1 MERWLSS
8 RESLALRRLLEADF
22 TCLVREELESWIRAV
37 STPTELPSFTQRAA
51 TVPLALAVMVCSYW
65 QVKWAEP
72 MALTPLMEAVPD
84 MAVFRV
90 PGFGTAMTTERTARL
105 PLERLSAPEMDWMVP
120 VVDSKVPSMVTS
132 TLWPTE

>member
-1 MERWLSS
+1 
-8 RESLALRRLLEADF
+8 
-22 TCLVREELESWIRAV
+22 
-37 STPTELPSFTQRAA
+37 
-51 TVPLALAVMVCSYW
+51 
-65 QVKWAEP
+65 
-72 MALTPLMEAVPD
+72 MEAVPD
-84 MAVFRV
+84 IVVFRG